1 MNMEGGNLAMDNGIR
16 EIIENVQN
24 GDQAAF
30 GEIVRRFQAR
40 LRVFV
45 RVLLW
50 DPNQVDD
57 LTQQAFIT
65 AYTRID
71 TYDPTRAEFYFWL
84 KGIARNLAVNANRR
98 WQTRKEF
105 QKDYLA
111 ELRIETGNDTSEKGQ
126 ALLDNAIERLRT
138 CFQRLPPKLQEL
150 FRAFYDMGK
159 RGAEIAAEYN
169 TSESAVKMSLLR
181 GRLALKECMEG
192 IREKA

>member
-1 MNMEGGNLAMDNGIR
+1 MDNGIR
-16 EIIENVQN
+16 QIVENVQN
-24 GDQAAF
+24 GDQEAF
-30 GEIVRRFQAR
+30 AEVVRRFQAR

-45 RVLLW
+45 RVLIW

-71 TYDPTRAEFYFWL
+71 TYDPDRAEFYFWL
-84 KGIARNLAVNANRR
+84 KGIARNLATNANRR

-105 QKDYLA
+105 HTDYLA
-111 ELRIETGNDTSEKGQ
+111 ELRIETGNDVSEKGE

-138 CFQRLPPKLQEL
+138 CFKRLPPKLQEL
-150 FRAFYDMGK
+150 FHAFYDLGK
-159 RGAEIAAEYN
+159 RGAEIAAECRI
-169 TSESAVKMSLLR
+169 SESAVKMSLLR

-192 IREKA
+192 LREEAS